1 MTFNTSTTI
10 KEQVDYVKKYGLIIQ
25 FKKLTVFQCVALI
38 ALLINFICCLLYH
51 FYFFCA
57 YDIFLFIG
65 LMFYL
70 TIRIRKNI
78 KIPDS
83 ISSSSN
89 LNLYTTIKIEI
100 TDKEIILILPNKTII
115 DNLTKY
121 IEFIVIKNGILLIT
135 DVQNQ
140 KNDVQNLKNGN
151 VAYIPTRKFS
161 SSEKQKLINLFYDN
175 GLKGYNEII
184 LWRYIL
190 LNFIS

>member
-1 MTFNTSTTI
+1 MCGINCFINKFYLLST
-10 KEQVDYVKKYGLIIQ
+10 LS
-25 FKKLTVFQCVALI
+25 F
-38 ALLINFICCLLYH
+38 LL
-51 FYFFCA
+51 FCA

-135 DVQNQ
+135 DVQN
-140 KNDVQNLKNGN
+140 LKNVN
-151 VAYIPTRKFS
+151 IAYIPTKKFS
-161 SSEKQKLINLFYDN
+161 SSEKKKLINLFYDN
-175 GLKGYNEII
+175 RLKRI
-184 LWRYIL
+184 
-190 LNFIS
+190 

>member
-10 KEQVDYVKKYGLIIQ
+10 KEQIDYIKKYGLLIQ

-38 ALLINFICCLLYH
+38 ALLIDFIDNLVNH
-51 FYFFCA
+51 SYFLCA
-57 YDIFLFIG
+57 FDIFLFIG

-83 ISSSSN
+83 ISSGST
-89 LNLYTTIKIEI
+89 LNLCTTIKIEI
-100 TDKEIILILPNKTII
+100 TGKEIILILPNKTII
-115 DNLTKY
+115 DNLAEY

-135 DVQNQ
+135 DVQN
-140 KNDVQNLKNGN
+140 LKNGN
-151 VAYIPTRKFS
+151 VDYIPTRKFS

-184 LWRYIL
+184 L
-190 LNFIS
+190 

>member
-10 KEQVDYVKKYGLIIQ
+10 KEQIDYIKKYGLLIQ

-38 ALLINFICCLLYH
+38 ALLIDFIDNLVNHSCFL
-51 FYFFCA
+51 CA
-57 YDIFLFIG
+57 FDIFLFIG

-70 TIRIRKNI
+70 TIRIRKST

-83 ISSSSN
+83 ISSSN
-89 LNLYTTIKIEI
+89 TLNPCTTIRIEI

-140 KNDVQNLKNGN
+140 KNDIQNLKN
-151 VAYIPTRKFS
+151 VKVIYIPTKKFS
-161 SSEKQKLINLFYDN
+161 SSEKQKLVKLFYDN
-175 GLKGYNEII
+175 GLKRI
-184 LWRYIL
+184 
-190 LNFIS
+190 

>member
-10 KEQVDYVKKYGLIIQ
+10 EEQVDYIKKYGLIIQ

-38 ALLINFICCLLYH
+38 ALLIDFIDNLVNH
-51 FYFFCA
+51 SYFLCA
-57 YDIFLFIG
+57 YDILLFIG

-100 TDKEIILILPNKTII
+100 TDKEIILILPNKTH
-115 DNLTKY
+115 
-121 IEFIVIKNGILLIT
+121 
-135 DVQNQ
+135 
-140 KNDVQNLKNGN
+140 
-151 VAYIPTRKFS
+151 
-161 SSEKQKLINLFYDN
+161 LIN
-175 GLKGYNEII
+175 
-184 LWRYIL
+184 
-190 LNFIS
+190 

>member
-1 MTFNTSTTI
+1 MTFKTSTTI

-115 DNLTKY
+115 DNLAEY

-140 KNDVQNLKNGN
+140 KNVNM
-151 VAYIPTRKFS
+151 AYIPTKKFS
-161 SSEKQKLINLFYDN
+161 SSEKKKLVKLFYDN
-175 GLKGYNEII
+175 GLKRI
-184 LWRYIL
+184 
-190 LNFIS
+190 

>member
-1 MTFNTSTTI
+1 MCGINCFINKFYLLST
-10 KEQVDYVKKYGLIIQ
+10 LS
-25 FKKLTVFQCVALI
+25 F
-38 ALLINFICCLLYH
+38 LL
-51 FYFFCA
+51 FCA

-89 LNLYTTIKIEI
+89 LNLYATIKIEI

-121 IEFIVIKNGILLIT
+121 LEFIVIKNGMLLIT
-135 DVQNQ
+135 DVQN
-140 KNDVQNLKNGN
+140 LKNVN
-151 VAYIPTRKFS
+151 IAYIPTKKLS
-161 SSEKQKLINLFYDN
+161 SSEKKKLVKLFYDN
-175 GLKGYNEII
+175 GLKRI
-184 LWRYIL
+184 
-190 LNFIS
+190 

>member
-10 KEQVDYVKKYGLIIQ
+10 KEQIDYIKKYGLIIQ

-38 ALLINFICCLLYH
+38 ALLIDFIDNLVNH
-51 FYFFCA
+51 SYFLCA
-57 YDIFLFIG
+57 FDIFLFIG

-83 ISSSSN
+83 ISSGST
-89 LNLYTTIKIEI
+89 LNLCTTIKFEI
-100 TDKEIILILPNKTII
+100 TGKEIILILPNKTII
-115 DNLTKY
+115 DNLAEY

-140 KNDVQNLKNGN
+140 KNDIQNLKN
-151 VAYIPTRKFS
+151 VKVIYIPTKKFS
-161 SSEKQKLINLFYDN
+161 SSEKKKLVKLFYDN
-175 GLKGYNEII
+175 ELKRI
-184 LWRYIL
+184 
-190 LNFIS
+190 

>member
-1 MTFNTSTTI
+1 
-10 KEQVDYVKKYGLIIQ
+10 
-25 FKKLTVFQCVALI
+25 
-38 ALLINFICCLLYH
+38 
-51 FYFFCA
+51 
-57 YDIFLFIG
+57 
-65 LMFYL
+65 MFYL

-135 DVQNQ
+135 DVQN
-140 KNDVQNLKNGN
+140 LKNVN
-151 VAYIPTRKFS
+151 VAYIPTKKFS
-161 SSEKQKLINLFYDN
+161 SSEKKKLINLFYDN
-175 GLKGYNEII
+175 GLKRI
-184 LWRYIL
+184 
-190 LNFIS
+190 

>member
-1 MTFNTSTTI
+1 MTFKTSTTI
-10 KEQVDYVKKYGLIIQ
+10 KEQIDCIKKYGLLIQ

-135 DVQNQ
+135 DVQMN
-140 KNDVQNLKNGN
+140 
-151 VAYIPTRKFS
+151 IPW
-161 SSEKQKLINLFYDN
+161 
-175 GLKGYNEII
+175 
-184 LWRYIL
+184 WRSHPIHENRATESICTEPCNPL
-190 LNFIS
+190 LRATKSMKRATSTY

>member
-1 MTFNTSTTI
+1 M
-10 KEQVDYVKKYGLIIQ
+10 LIQ

-57 YDIFLFIG
+57 YDILLFIG

-135 DVQNQ
+135 DVQN
-140 KNDVQNLKNGN
+140 LKNVN
-151 VAYIPTRKFS
+151 IAYIPTKKLS
-161 SSEKQKLINLFYDN
+161 SSEKKKLVKLFYDN
-175 GLKGYNEII
+175 GLKRI
-184 LWRYIL
+184 
-190 LNFIS
+190 

>member
-83 ISSSSN
+83 ISSGST
-89 LNLYTTIKIEI
+89 LNLCTTIKIEI
-100 TDKEIILILPNKTII
+100 TGKEIILILPNKTII
-115 DNLTKY
+115 DNLAEY

-140 KNDVQNLKNGN
+140 KNDIQNLKN
-151 VAYIPTRKFS
+151 VKVIYIPTKKFS
-161 SSEKQKLINLFYDN
+161 SSEKQKLVKLFYDN
-175 GLKGYNEII
+175 GLKRI
-184 LWRYIL
+184 
-190 LNFIS
+190 

>member
-83 ISSSSN
+83 ISSGST
-89 LNLYTTIKIEI
+89 LNLCTTIKIEI
-100 TDKEIILILPNKTII
+100 TGKEIICTEFYSEGERDSSYLETAKSQLEVMNKS
-115 DNLTKY
+115 DLVVKS
-121 IEFIVIKNGILLIT
+121 EFNYFLEESAV
-135 DVQNQ
+135 
-140 KNDVQNLKNGN
+140 
-151 VAYIPTRKFS
+151 
-161 SSEKQKLINLFYDN
+161 
-175 GLKGYNEII
+175 NE
-184 LWRYIL
+184 
-190 LNFIS
+190 

>member
-10 KEQVDYVKKYGLIIQ
+10 KEQIDCIKKYGLLIQ

-38 ALLINFICCLLYH
+38 ALLIDFIDNLVNH
-51 FYFFCA
+51 SYFLCA
-57 YDIFLFIG
+57 YDILLFIG

-140 KNDVQNLKNGN
+140 KNDIQNLKN
-151 VAYIPTRKFS
+151 VKVIYIPTKKFS
-161 SSEKQKLINLFYDN
+161 SSEKQKLVKLFYDN
-175 GLKGYNEII
+175 GLKRI
-184 LWRYIL
+184 
-190 LNFIS
+190 

>member
-10 KEQVDYVKKYGLIIQ
+10 KEQIDYIKKYGLLIQ

-38 ALLINFICCLLYH
+38 ALLIDFIDNLVNHSCFL
-51 FYFFCA
+51 CA
-57 YDIFLFIG
+57 FDIFLFIG

-83 ISSSSN
+83 ISSGST
-89 LNLYTTIKIEI
+89 LNLCTTIKIEI
-100 TDKEIILILPNKTII
+100 TGKEIILILPNKTII
-115 DNLTKY
+115 DNLAEY

-140 KNDVQNLKNGN
+140 KNDIQNLKN
-151 VAYIPTRKFS
+151 VKVIYIPTKKFS
-161 SSEKQKLINLFYDN
+161 SSEKQKLVKLFYDN
-175 GLKGYNEII
+175 GLKRI
-184 LWRYIL
+184 
-190 LNFIS
+190 

>member
-1 MTFNTSTTI
+1 MTIKTTTTI

-57 YDIFLFIG
+57 YDTFLFIG

-70 TIRIRKNI
+70 TIRIRNNI

-135 DVQNQ
+135 DVQN
-140 KNDVQNLKNGN
+140 LKNVN
-151 VAYIPTRKFS
+151 IAYIPTKKLS
-161 SSEKQKLINLFYDN
+161 SSEKKKLVKLFYDN
-175 GLKGYNEII
+175 GLKRI
-184 LWRYIL
+184 
-190 LNFIS
+190 

>member
-1 MTFNTSTTI
+1 MCGINCFINKFYLLST
-10 KEQVDYVKKYGLIIQ
+10 LS
-25 FKKLTVFQCVALI
+25 F
-38 ALLINFICCLLYH
+38 LL
-51 FYFFCA
+51 FFA

-135 DVQNQ
+135 DVQNL

-184 LWRYIL
+184 L
-190 LNFIS
+190 

>member
-121 IEFIVIKNGILLIT
+121 IEFIVIKNG
-135 DVQNQ
+135 
-140 KNDVQNLKNGN
+140 N

-184 LWRYIL
+184 L
-190 LNFIS
+190 

>member
-1 MTFNTSTTI
+1 MCGINCFINKFYLLST
-10 KEQVDYVKKYGLIIQ
+10 LS
-25 FKKLTVFQCVALI
+25 FL
-38 ALLINFICCLLYH
+38 
-51 FYFFCA
+51 
-57 YDIFLFIG
+57 LFIG

-135 DVQNQ
+135 DVQN
-140 KNDVQNLKNGN
+140 LKNVN
-151 VAYIPTRKFS
+151 IAYIPTKKFS
-161 SSEKQKLINLFYDN
+161 SSEKKKLINLFYDN
-175 GLKGYNEII
+175 RLKRI
-184 LWRYIL
+184 
-190 LNFIS
+190 

>member
-10 KEQVDYVKKYGLIIQ
+10 KEQVDYIKKYGLLIQ

-140 KNDVQNLKNGN
+140 KNDVQNLKNVN
-151 VAYIPTRKFS
+151 VAYIPTKKFS
-161 SSEKQKLINLFYDN
+161 SSEKKKLINLFYDN
-175 GLKGYNEII
+175 GLKRI
-184 LWRYIL
+184 
-190 LNFIS
+190 

>member
-10 KEQVDYVKKYGLIIQ
+10 EEQIDYIKKYGLLIQ

-135 DVQNQ
+135 DVQNL

-190 LNFIS
+190 LNFII

>member
-1 MTFNTSTTI
+1 MCGINCFINKFYLLST
-10 KEQVDYVKKYGLIIQ
+10 LS
-25 FKKLTVFQCVALI
+25 F
-38 ALLINFICCLLYH
+38 LL
-51 FYFFCA
+51 FCA

-83 ISSSSN
+83 TSSSSN

-100 TDKEIILILPNKTII
+100 TDKEIIFILPNKTII

-140 KNDVQNLKNGN
+140 KNVNI
-151 VAYIPTRKFS
+151 AYIPTKKFS

-175 GLKGYNEII
+175 RLKRI
-184 LWRYIL
+184 
-190 LNFIS
+190 